1 MGLWLK
7 LLPPLGALALVTM
20 LLALSAH
27 SSLYA

>member
-7 LLPPLGALALVTM
+7 LLPPLGALALVSA

-27 SSLYA
+27 SPLYA